1 MLDLQ
6 VLFRLIVSAVNLL
19 MKNVEFILD
28 KFSQKESI
36 FVFLQT
42 LC

>member
-6 VLFRLIVSAVNLL
+6 VLFRLIVSVVNLL

-28 KFSQKESI
+28 KCSQKESI